1 MDCKG
6 MLMVSFK
13 NITIISD
20 DIEFVEALGGLLEDS
35 LNFNIKK
42 VNSAS
47 FQTKGLFDNL
57 PEIIIVDSFNS
68 ILNKAFLTELLSRVV
83 SLVPIIYLY
92 HSYNEVND
100 IGVAKLPKPIYFP
113 QLLSRI
119 KKEMRDFVINRNREI
134 EIGPY
139 SFNYLMKR
147 LVTKTGSEI
156 RLTEMETKILN
167 FLYESN
173 GKLIKRDTLLTE
185 VWGYKSEV
193 MTHTLETHIY
203 RLRKKISTNCISQN
217 LLVSEP
223 GGYRLEL

>member
-1 MDCKG
+1 
-6 MLMVSFK
+6 MVSFK

-20 DIEFVEALGGLLEDS
+20 DIEFVDALGSLLEDAE
-35 LNFNIKK
+35 NYNIKV
-42 VNSAS
+42 VNSTNLK
-47 FQTKGLFDNL
+47 TKDAFDNF
-57 PEIIIVDSFNS
+57 PEIIIVDSFNAL
-68 ILNKAFLTELLSRVV
+68 LNKNFLTESLSRMINLAPV
-83 SLVPIIYLY
+83 IYL
-92 HSYNEVND
+92 SQDDNDVND
-100 IGVAKLPKPIYFP
+100 TNFSNLPKPIYFP
-113 QLLSRI
+113 QLLKSI
-119 KKEMRDFVINRNREI
+119 KKEMRDFVINKNREI

-167 FLYESN
+167 FLYKSN

-203 RLRKKISTNCISQN
+203 RLRKKISFDCLSQT
-217 LLVSEP
+217 LLVSES
-223 GGYRLEL
+223 GGYRLDL

>member
-1 MDCKG
+1 
-6 MLMVSFK
+6 MVSFK

-35 LNFNIKK
+35 RNFNIKK

-47 FQTKGLFDNL
+47 LQTKDLFDNL
-57 PEIIIVDSFNS
+57 SEIIIVDSFSS
-68 ILNKAFLTELLSRVV
+68 ILNKVFLTELLSRVV

-119 KKEMRDFVINRNREI
+119 KKEMRDFVINKNREI

>member
-1 MDCKG
+1 

-42 VNSAS
+42 VNSES
-47 FQTKGLFDNL
+47 LQTKDLIDNL
-57 PEIIIVDSFNS
+57 SEIIIVDSFSS
-68 ILNKAFLTELLSRVV
+68 ILNKVFLTELLSRVV

-119 KKEMRDFVINRNREI
+119 KKEMRDFVINKNREI

>member
-1 MDCKG
+1 
-6 MLMVSFK
+6 MVSFK

-20 DIEFVEALGGLLEDS
+20 EIEFVDALGSLLKDAE
-35 LNFNIKK
+35 NYNIKV
-42 VNSAS
+42 VNSTNLK
-47 FQTKGLFDNL
+47 TKDAFDNL
-57 PEIIIVDSFNS
+57 PEIIIVDSFNAL
-68 ILNKAFLTELLSRVV
+68 LNKNFLTESLSRMINLAPV
-83 SLVPIIYLY
+83 IYL
-92 HSYNEVND
+92 SQDDNDVND
-100 IGVAKLPKPIYFP
+100 TNFTNLPKPIYFP
-113 QLLSRI
+113 QFLKAI
-119 KKEMRDFVINRNREI
+119 KKEMRDFVINKNREI

-167 FLYESN
+167 FLYKSN

-203 RLRKKISTNCISQN
+203 RLRKKISFDCLSQT
-217 LLVSEP
+217 LLVSES
-223 GGYRLEL
+223 GGYRLNL

>member
-1 MDCKG
+1 
-6 MLMVSFK
+6 MVSFK

-20 DIEFVEALGGLLEDS
+20 DIEFVDALGVLLEDS
-35 LNFNIKK
+35 ENYNIKM
-42 VNSAS
+42 VNSTNLK
-47 FQTKGLFDNL
+47 TKDAFDNL
-57 PEIIIVDSFNS
+57 PEVIIVDSFTAL
-68 ILNKAFLTELLSRVV
+68 LNKNFLTESLSRMIN
-83 SLVPIIYLY
+83 LVPVIYL
-92 HSYNEVND
+92 SQNDNEVND
-100 IGVAKLPKPIYFP
+100 TNFTNLPKPIYFP
-113 QLLSRI
+113 QLLKAI
-119 KKEMRDFVINRNREI
+119 KKEMRGFVINKNREI

-167 FLYESN
+167 FLYKSN

-203 RLRKKISTNCISQN
+203 RLRKKISLNCISQT
-217 LLVSEP
+217 LLVSES
-223 GGYRLEL
+223 GGYRLDL

>member
-1 MDCKG
+1 
-6 MLMVSFK
+6 MVSFK

-35 LNFNIKK
+35 RNFNIKK

-47 FQTKGLFDNL
+47 LQTKDLFNNL
-57 PEIIIVDSFNS
+57 SEIIIVDSFNS
-68 ILNKAFLTELLSRVV
+68 ILNKVFLTELLSRVV

-92 HSYNEVND
+92 HIYNEVND

-119 KKEMRDFVINRNREI
+119 KKEMRDFVINKNREI

>member
-1 MDCKG
+1 
-6 MLMVSFK
+6 MVSFK

-20 DIEFVEALGGLLEDS
+20 DIEFVGALGGLLEDS
-35 LNFNIKK
+35 ENYNVKM
-42 VNSAS
+42 VNS
-47 FQTKGLFDNL
+47 TNLKTTDVFDNL
-57 PEIIIVDSFNS
+57 PEIIIVDSFTAL
-68 ILNKAFLTELLSRVV
+68 LNKNFLTESLSRMIN
-83 SLVPIIYLY
+83 LVPVIYL
-92 HSYNEVND
+92 SQDDNEVND
-100 IGVAKLPKPIYFP
+100 TNFTNLPKPIYFP
-113 QLLSRI
+113 QLLKAI
-119 KKEMRDFVINRNREI
+119 KKEMRDFVINKNREI

-167 FLYESN
+167 FLYKSN

-203 RLRKKISTNCISQN
+203 RLRKKISLNCTSQT
-217 LLVSEP
+217 LLVSES
-223 GGYRLEL
+223 GGYRLDL

>member
-1 MDCKG
+1 
-6 MLMVSFK
+6 MVSFK

-35 LNFNIKK
+35 RNFNIKK

-47 FQTKGLFDNL
+47 LQTKDLFDNL
-57 PEIIIVDSFNS
+57 SEIIIVDSFNS
-68 ILNKAFLTELLSRVV
+68 ILNKVFLTEVLSRVV

-113 QLLSRI
+113 QLLRRI
-119 KKEMRDFVINRNREI
+119 KKEMRDFVINKNREI

-139 SFNYLMKR
+139 SFNYFMKR

>member
-35 LNFNIKK
+35 RNFNIKK

-47 FQTKGLFDNL
+47 LQTKDLFDNL
-57 PEIIIVDSFNS
+57 SEIIIVDSFNS
-68 ILNKAFLTELLSRVV
+68 ILNKVFLTEVLSRVV

-119 KKEMRDFVINRNREI
+119 KKEMRDFVINKNREI

-223 GGYRLEL
+223 GGYRLDL

>member
-1 MDCKG
+1 
-6 MLMVSFK
+6 MVSFK

-35 LNFNIKK
+35 RNFSIKK

-47 FQTKGLFDNL
+47 LQTKDLFDNL
-57 PEIIIVDSFNS
+57 SEIIIVDSFSS
-68 ILNKAFLTELLSRVV
+68 ILNKVFLTELLSRVV

-119 KKEMRDFVINRNREI
+119 KKEMRDFVINKNREI

>member
-1 MDCKG
+1 
-6 MLMVSFK
+6 MVSFK

-35 LNFNIKK
+35 RNFNIKK
-42 VNSAS
+42 VNSANL
-47 FQTKGLFDNL
+47 QTKDLFDNL
-57 PEIIIVDSFNS
+57 SEIIIVDSFNS
-68 ILNKAFLTELLSRVV
+68 ILNKVFLTELLSRVV

-113 QLLSRI
+113 QLLRRI
-119 KKEMRDFVINRNREI
+119 KKEMRDFVINKNREI

-139 SFNYLMKR
+139 SFNYFMKR

>member
-1 MDCKG
+1 
-6 MLMVSFK
+6 MVSFK

-20 DIEFVEALGGLLEDS
+20 DIEFLDALGVLLEDS
-35 LNFNIKK
+35 ENYNIKM
-42 VNSAS
+42 VNSTNLK
-47 FQTKGLFDNL
+47 TKNAFDNL
-57 PEIIIVDSFNS
+57 PEIIIVDSFNAL
-68 ILNKAFLTELLSRVV
+68 LNKNFLTESLSRMIN
-83 SLVPIIYLY
+83 LVPVIYL
-92 HSYNEVND
+92 SQDDNEVND
-100 IGVAKLPKPIYFP
+100 TNFTNLPKPIYFP
-113 QLLSRI
+113 QLLKAI
-119 KKEMRDFVINRNREI
+119 KKEMRDFVINKNREI

-167 FLYESN
+167 FLYKSN

-203 RLRKKISTNCISQN
+203 RLRKKISLNCTSQT
-217 LLVSEP
+217 LLVSES
-223 GGYRLEL
+223 GGYRLDL

>member
-1 MDCKG
+1 
-6 MLMVSFK
+6 MVSFK

-35 LNFNIKK
+35 RDFNIKK

-47 FQTKGLFDNL
+47 LQTKDLFDNL
-57 PEIIIVDSFNS
+57 SEIIIVDSFCS
-68 ILNKAFLTELLSRVV
+68 ILNKVVLTELLSRIA

-92 HSYNEVND
+92 HSDNEVND
-100 IGVAKLPKPIYFP
+100 TVGSKLPKPIYFP
-113 QLLSRI
+113 KLLIRI
-119 KKEMRDFVINRNREI
+119 KKEMKDFVINKNREI

-147 LVTKTGSEI
+147 LVTKAGSEI

-173 GKLIKRDTLLTE
+173 GKLIRRDTLLTE

-203 RLRKKISTNCISQN
+203 RLRKKISANCISQN

-223 GGYRLEL
+223 GGYRLDL

>member
-1 MDCKG
+1 
-6 MLMVSFK
+6 MVSFK

-20 DIEFVEALGGLLEDS
+20 DIEFLDALGVLLEDS
-35 LNFNIKK
+35 ENYNIKM
-42 VNSAS
+42 VNSTNLK
-47 FQTKGLFDNL
+47 TKNAFDNL
-57 PEIIIVDSFNS
+57 PEIIIVDSFNAL
-68 ILNKAFLTELLSRVV
+68 LNKKFLTESLSRMIN
-83 SLVPIIYLY
+83 LVPVIYL
-92 HSYNEVND
+92 SQDDNEVND
-100 IGVAKLPKPIYFP
+100 TNFTNLPKPIYFP
-113 QLLSRI
+113 QLLKAI
-119 KKEMRDFVINRNREI
+119 KKEMRDFVINKNREI

-167 FLYESN
+167 FLYRSN

-203 RLRKKISTNCISQN
+203 RLRKKISLNCTSQT
-217 LLVSEP
+217 LLVSES
-223 GGYRLEL
+223 GGYRLDL

>member
-1 MDCKG
+1 
-6 MLMVSFK
+6 MVSFK

-20 DIEFVEALGGLLEDS
+20 DIEFLDALGVLLEDS
-35 LNFNIKK
+35 ENYNIKM
-42 VNSAS
+42 VNSTNLK
-47 FQTKGLFDNL
+47 TKEAFDNL
-57 PEIIIVDSFNS
+57 PEIIIVDSFNAL
-68 ILNKAFLTELLSRVV
+68 LNKNFLTESLSRMIN
-83 SLVPIIYLY
+83 LVPVIYL
-92 HSYNEVND
+92 SQDDNEVND
-100 IGVAKLPKPIYFP
+100 TNFTNLPKPIYFP
-113 QLLSRI
+113 QLLKAI
-119 KKEMRDFVINRNREI
+119 KKEMRDFVINKNREI

-167 FLYESN
+167 FLYKSN

-203 RLRKKISTNCISQN
+203 RLRKKISLNCTSQT
-217 LLVSEP
+217 LLVSES
-223 GGYRLEL
+223 GGYRLDL

>member
-1 MDCKG
+1 

-35 LNFNIKK
+35 RNFNIKK

-47 FQTKGLFDNL
+47 LQTKDLFDNL
-57 PEIIIVDSFNS
+57 SEIIIVDSFNS
-68 ILNKAFLTELLSRVV
+68 ILNKVFLTELLSRVV

-119 KKEMRDFVINRNREI
+119 KKEMRDFVINKNREI

>member
-1 MDCKG
+1 
-6 MLMVSFK
+6 MVSFK

-35 LNFNIKK
+35 RNFNIKK

-47 FQTKGLFDNL
+47 LQTKDLFDNL
-57 PEIIIVDSFNS
+57 SEIIIVDSFNS
-68 ILNKAFLTELLSRVV
+68 ILNKVFLTELLSRVV

-119 KKEMRDFVINRNREI
+119 KKEMRDFVINKNREI
-134 EIGPY
+134 KIGPY

>member
-1 MDCKG
+1 
-6 MLMVSFK
+6 MVSFK

-35 LNFNIKK
+35 RNFNIKK

-47 FQTKGLFDNL
+47 LQTKDLFDNFS
-57 PEIIIVDSFNS
+57 EIIIVDSFNS
-68 ILNKAFLTELLSRVV
+68 ILNKVFLTELLSRVV

-119 KKEMRDFVINRNREI
+119 KKEMRDFVINKNREI

>member
-1 MDCKG
+1 
-6 MLMVSFK
+6 MVSFK

-35 LNFNIKK
+35 RNFNIKK

-47 FQTKGLFDNL
+47 LQTKDLFDNL
-57 PEIIIVDSFNS
+57 SEIIIVDSFNS
-68 ILNKAFLTELLSRVV
+68 ILNKVFLTELLSGIVG
-83 SLVPIIYLY
+83 LVPIIYLY
-92 HSYNEVND
+92 HSDNEVND
-100 IGVAKLPKPIYFP
+100 TVGSKLPKPIYFP
-113 QLLSRI
+113 KLLGRI
-119 KKEMRDFVINRNREI
+119 KKEMRDFVINKNREI

>member
-1 MDCKG
+1 
-6 MLMVSFK
+6 MVSFK

-20 DIEFVEALGGLLEDS
+20 DIEFVDALGVLLEDS
-35 LNFNIKK
+35 ENYNIKM
-42 VNSAS
+42 VNSTNLK
-47 FQTKGLFDNL
+47 TKDAFDNL
-57 PEIIIVDSFNS
+57 PEVIIVDSFTAL
-68 ILNKAFLTELLSRVV
+68 LNKIFLTESLSRMIN
-83 SLVPIIYLY
+83 LVPVIYL
-92 HSYNEVND
+92 SQNDNEVND
-100 IGVAKLPKPIYFP
+100 TNFTNLPKPIYFP
-113 QLLSRI
+113 QLLKAI
-119 KKEMRDFVINRNREI
+119 KKEMRDFVINKNREI

-167 FLYESN
+167 FLYKSN

-203 RLRKKISTNCISQN
+203 RLRKKISLNCISQT
-217 LLVSEP
+217 LLVSES
-223 GGYRLEL
+223 GGYRLDL

>member
-1 MDCKG
+1 
-6 MLMVSFK
+6 MVSFK

-20 DIEFVEALGGLLEDS
+20 DIEFVEALGGLLKDS
-35 LNFNIKK
+35 RNFNIKK

-47 FQTKGLFDNL
+47 LQTKDLFDNL
-57 PEIIIVDSFNS
+57 SEIIIVDSFSS
-68 ILNKAFLTELLSRVV
+68 ILNKVFLTELLSRVV

-92 HSYNEVND
+92 HSDNEVND

-119 KKEMRDFVINRNREI
+119 KKEMRDFVINKNREI

>member
-1 MDCKG
+1 
-6 MLMVSFK
+6 MVSFK

-57 PEIIIVDSFNS
+57 PEIIIVDSFSS
-68 ILNKAFLTELLSRVV
+68 ILNKVFLTELLSRVV

-92 HSYNEVND
+92 HSDNEVND

-119 KKEMRDFVINRNREI
+119 KKEMRDFVINKNREI

>member
-1 MDCKG
+1 
-6 MLMVSFK
+6 MVSFK

-35 LNFNIKK
+35 RNFNIKK

-47 FQTKGLFDNL
+47 LQTKDLFDNL
-57 PEIIIVDSFNS
+57 SEIIIVDSFNS
-68 ILNKAFLTELLSRVV
+68 ILNKVFLTELLSRVV

-92 HSYNEVND
+92 QSYNEVND

-113 QLLSRI
+113 QLLVRI
-119 KKEMRDFVINRNREI
+119 KKEMRDFVINKNREI

-203 RLRKKISTNCISQN
+203 RLRKKISVNCISQN

-223 GGYRLEL
+223 GGYRLDL

>member
-1 MDCKG
+1 
-6 MLMVSFK
+6 MVSLK

-20 DIEFVEALGGLLEDS
+20 DIEFVDALGGLLEDS
-35 LNFNIKK
+35 ENYNIKM
-42 VNSAS
+42 VNSTNLK
-47 FQTKGLFDNL
+47 TKNAFDNL
-57 PEIIIVDSFNS
+57 PEIIIVDSFTAL
-68 ILNKAFLTELLSRVV
+68 LNKNFLTESLSGMIN
-83 SLVPIIYLY
+83 LVPVLYLSQDD
-92 HSYNEVND
+92 HDVND
-100 IGVAKLPKPIYFP
+100 TNFTNLPKPIYFP
-113 QLLSRI
+113 QLLKVI
-119 KKEMRDFVINRNREI
+119 KKEMKDFVINKNREI

-167 FLYESN
+167 FLYKSN

-203 RLRKKISTNCISQN
+203 RLRKKISRNCISQT
-217 LLVSEP
+217 LLVSES
-223 GGYRLEL
+223 GGYRLDL

>member
-35 LNFNIKK
+35 RNFNIKK

-47 FQTKGLFDNL
+47 LQTKDLFYNL
-57 PEIIIVDSFNS
+57 SEIIIVDSFSS
-68 ILNKAFLTELLSRVV
+68 ILNKVFLTELLSRVV

-92 HSYNEVND
+92 HSDNEVNN

-119 KKEMRDFVINRNREI
+119 KKEMRDFVINKNREI